1 LALNRT
7 RTDAQSRQAQ
17 IGECRF
23 CKVAVTSGKFDWVV
37 SRIGQEDAADG
48 TGGSLDH
55 IGEQLATQVGDAVIG
70 GLLSS
75 LLSSKR

>member
-1 LALNRT
+1 M
-7 RTDAQSRQAQ
+7 
-17 IGECRF
+17 
-23 CKVAVTSGKFDWVV
+23 AVTSGKFDWVV